1 MRKWKRYAGLALA
14 GIMALSAGGV
24 APLASPD
31 TEGDATGSGT
41 VTTETV
47 EIGSDVWETP
57 VIPDAPVSVAGVSE
71 TEISLNDTSGSGTWK
86 FLFDIPDYTLEDGVP
101 YPTEENQ
108 DFDFTAWADKNWQN
122 IIVPGEPLMQGFD
135 VLTNN
140 EYYYQRKITIPEDF
154 AGNRVLVR
162 FDGVYSNARV
172 WIDGKHIRTHV
183 GGFTTWDCD
192 ITEYAAPGETVTMT
206 VGVAELYSTT
216 EGIWNPEGKSVNNPA
231 NATEYAHHDMTGILR
246 DVSLVA
252 MPYDYIART
261 YVNTD
266 FDENFVNA
274 DLEVT
279 AQLGLVSGNADLKIE
294 LLDGDTVVTSAETAF
309 ENKSGSGESLDVKNL
324 PELVDEATGLL
335 EENAD
340 NLYDSLDT
348 AENGQYSREKYEA
361 METERG
367 EAQAVLDSVPEE
379 ALT

>member
-47 EIGSDVWETP
+47 EIGSEVWETP

-86 FLFDIPDYTLEDGVP
+86 FLFDIPDYTLEDGVALS
-101 YPTEENQ
+101 TEENQ

-192 ITEYAAPGETVTMT
+192 ITEYAAPGKTVDHDGGCGRTVLYHEGYLEPRREEREQSGQCNRIRASRYDGNPSGRIPGWRCPMT
-206 VGVAELYSTT
+206 
-216 EGIWNPEGKSVNNPA
+216 
-231 NATEYAHHDMTGILR
+231 
-246 DVSLVA
+246 
-252 MPYDYIART
+252 
-261 YVNTD
+261 
-266 FDENFVNA
+266 
-274 DLEVT
+274 
-279 AQLGLVSGNADLKIE
+279 
-294 LLDGDTVVTSAETAF
+294 TSPVHMSIQTLMKF
-309 ENKSGSGESLDVKNL
+309 CQCRSGSDG
-324 PELVDEATGLL
+324 
-335 EENAD
+335 
-340 NLYDSLDT
+340 T
-348 AENGQYSREKYEA
+348 ARPGIRKCGSE
-361 METERG
+361 
-367 EAQAVLDSVPEE
+367 D
-379 ALT
+379 